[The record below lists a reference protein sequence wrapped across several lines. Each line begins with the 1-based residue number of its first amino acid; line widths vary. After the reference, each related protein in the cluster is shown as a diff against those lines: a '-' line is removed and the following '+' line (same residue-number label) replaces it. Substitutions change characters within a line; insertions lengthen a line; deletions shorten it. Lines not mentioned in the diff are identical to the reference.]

1 MNFAAFAGEKKKNEE
16 EYAREKA
23 ELVEEAK
30 RQFIAEQQMEKE
42 KALEKSAQEARNKAE
57 ILEKQKLDAVNK
69 AIDQANAQTLS
80 TSEELS

>member
-1 MNFAAFAGEKKKNEE
+1 
-16 EYAREKA
+16 
-23 ELVEEAK
+23 
-30 RQFIAEQQMEKE
+30 MEKE

-80 TSEELS
+80 ISEELS